1 MGTGEALA
9 NWGMTPLGVKVL
21 PWLSLKKERQK
32 IGCGHLIVDHIN
44 GFGGWVQFEHQR
56 KGGGEVRGL
65 VYPGVHREV
74 FYLLWGGIVQL
85 QKTTGTP
92 GKGLSRNAFKNFGAS
107 SLEMMTSSALPLY
120 LVVNSALSS
129 K

>member
-74 FYLLWGGIVQL
+74 FYLLWGGELFSCRRQPAPRERACLGMLLKIL
-85 QKTTGTP
+85 GHHHW
-92 GKGLSRNAFKNFGAS
+92 R
-107 SLEMMTSSALPLY
+107 
-120 LVVNSALSS
+120 
-129 K
+129 